1 MFKNK
6 KRGGSN
12 ITNEYTEVL
21 RIPAE
26 VKGIHS
32 KKKSPGEM
40 NIQEGSTFK
49 TFQHLPFLGLQEDF
63 YDHTIKINLNVST
76 FTFF

>member
-1 MFKNK
+1 
-6 KRGGSN
+6 
-12 ITNEYTEVL
+12 
-21 RIPAE
+21 
-26 VKGIHS
+26 
-32 KKKSPGEM
+32 M

-76 FTFF
+76 FTFFQDYKKIFMGGVQVDPERDPFLM